1 MLDGKRIL
9 ITGGTGSLGFALT
22 KKLLGTN
29 VEIIRIYSRNESK
42 QVEMQDQLDD
52 PRLRFLIGD
61 VRDLERLTK
70 ALEDIDIVFHA
81 AALKHVPIVE
91 YNPFEAI
98 KTNVLGSQNVI
109 DACLKEN
116 VEVAVCIGTDKAV
129 SPLNTYGATKHL
141 MEKLFITASNYIN
154 PIRHKTKFLAV
165 RYGNVL
171 GSSNSVIPKFIE
183 QIQSGKNLT
192 ITDPSMTR
200 FTITMDQ
207 AVELIL
213 TAIKKGHGGEI
224 FIPKLKSYKLD
235 TLKDAIL
242 DILKKSVKTE
252 KIPVRQGEKFHESLI
267 NSEELRNTYEVDN
280 IYVILDKQMHSNTI
294 SKWNN
299 LKETSLKDKYS
310 SDNVEK
316 LTKEELIDIIIKEG
330 FLTTNE

>member
-1 MLDGKRIL
+1 MLDGKKVL
-9 ITGGTGSLGFALT
+9 ITGGTGSLGTALT
-22 KKLLGTN
+22 KKLLESK
-29 VEIIRIYSRNESK
+29 VEAIRIYSRNEAR
-42 QVEMQDQLDD
+42 QIAMENEFDD

-70 ALEDIDIVFHA
+70 AMDDIDIVFHT

-141 MEKLFITASNYIN
+141 MEKLFVTASNYTN
-154 PIRHKTKFLAV
+154 PLRYKTKFLAV

-183 QIQSGKNLT
+183 QIRSGKNLT

-207 AVELIL
+207 ALELIL
-213 TAIKKGHGGEI
+213 IALEKGHGGEV
-224 FIPKLKSYKLD
+224 FVPKLKAYSLD

-242 DILKKSVKTE
+242 DILKTSVKIE

-267 NSEELRNTYEVDN
+267 SSEELRNTFEIDN
-280 IYVILDKQMHSNTI
+280 LYVILDKQMHKTTF

-299 LKETSLKDKYS
+299 LKETSLKDQYS
-310 SDNVEK
+310 SNKVEAF
-316 LTKEELIDIIIKEG
+316 TKEKLIDIIIKEE
-330 FLTTNE
+330 LVNRNE

>member
-1 MLDGKRIL
+1 M
-9 ITGGTGSLGFALT
+9 
-22 KKLLGTN
+22 
-29 VEIIRIYSRNESK
+29 
-42 QVEMQDQLDD
+42 
-52 PRLRFLIGD
+52 
-61 VRDLERLTK
+61 
-70 ALEDIDIVFHA
+70 EDIDIVFHA

-141 MEKLFITASNYIN
+141 MEKLFVTASNYIN
-154 PIRHKTKFLAV
+154 PIRYKTKFLAV

-183 QIQSGKNLT
+183 QVQSGKNLT

-207 AVELIL
+207 AIELIL

-224 FIPKLKSYKLD
+224 FVPKLKAYKLD

-267 NSEELRNTYEVDN
+267 NSEELRNTFEVDN
-280 IYVILDKQMHSNTI
+280 LYVILDKQMHSETF
-294 SKWNN
+294 SKWND
-299 LKETSLKDKYS
+299 LKETSLKDQYS
-310 SDNVEK
+310 SDNVEI
-316 LTKEELIDIIIKEG
+316 LTKEKLIDIIIKEG
-330 FLTTNE
+330 LLTTNE